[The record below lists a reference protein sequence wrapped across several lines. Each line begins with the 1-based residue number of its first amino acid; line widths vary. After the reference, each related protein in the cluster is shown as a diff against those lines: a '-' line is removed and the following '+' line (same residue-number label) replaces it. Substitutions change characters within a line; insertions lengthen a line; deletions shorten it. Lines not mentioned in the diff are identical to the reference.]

1 MRFEFATATQ
11 IIFGP
16 GTLKDISVTAAEM
29 GHRGFVIA
37 GRNPQRTESLLKQL
51 EKQDIVFSLFSVP
64 EEPTTDLALATV
76 EKAAVM
82 VVIS

>member
-1 MRFEFATATQ
+1 
-11 IIFGP
+11 
-16 GTLKDISVTAAEM
+16 
-29 GHRGFVIA
+29 
-37 GRNPQRTESLLKQL
+37 LKQL
-51 EKQDIVFSLFSVP
+51 KKQDIVFSLFSVP